1 MSDRGVIRLRDGV
14 RDALVVF
21 LAARIL
27 LFGLSAAEGGLL
39 LPLPPGQP
47 TTDSGY
53 PAPNLEPGWH
63 MLVTA
68 TERQDA
74 LWFLRL
80 ATEGYRHDDTS
91 AAFFPLYP
99 TTVRAVSWLPG
110 VGPLG
115 AALLVSNAAFL
126 LALVLLHGLTRLELR
141 DDRERARRALWV
153 LALFP
158 TAFFLLAPYAESL
171 FLLLSLAAF
180 WCARR
185 DRWGWAAAAAIG
197 AGLTRSVG
205 ALLIVGLGVEAL
217 RQWRREGRRPL
228 PRLAASA
235 AAAAGPLLYAGYW
248 HLRFSDAWA
257 PLDVQ
262 RAWRPDGPASP
273 VRSIMRSL
281 RFAWEYQTW
290 WLLDVVVVTLAV
302 TGVILVARRVPAA
315 YTAYAA
321 ASLLLPLIYPL
332 GGRPLMSMPRF
343 AVVLF
348 PCAWGVVLLGER
360 RPRAGVALLAGSAAG
375 YGLLSVLYINWLPI
389 F

>member
-1 MSDRGVIRLRDGV
+1 MSPPRLRDGV

-21 LAARIL
+21 LAVRLL
-27 LFGLSAAEGGLL
+27 LFALSAVEGGLL
-39 LPLPPGQP
+39 LPPPEGQP
-47 TTDSGY
+47 TVDSGY
-53 PAPNLEPGWH
+53 PPPELEPGWH

-74 LWFLRL
+74 LWYLQL
-80 ATEGYRHDDTS
+80 ATEGYRDDDTS

-99 TTVRAVSWLPG
+99 TTVRVVAWLPG

-115 AALLVSNAAFL
+115 AALLLSNLAFL
-126 LALVLLHGLTRLELR
+126 ASLVVLHALTRLELGE
-141 DDRERARRALWV
+141 ERAPHTLWA

-185 DRWGWAAAAAIG
+185 DRWGWAAAAAVG
-197 AGLTRSVG
+197 TGLTRSVG
-205 ALLIVGLGVEAL
+205 ALLVVGLGIEAI
-217 RQWRREGRRPL
+217 RQWRREGRAPV

-235 AAAAGPLLYAGYW
+235 AALIGPLLYAGYW
-248 HLRFSDAWA
+248 LVRVGDPWR

-273 VRSIMRSL
+273 LASVSDAI
-281 RFAWEYQTW
+281 RFAWDYQAW
-290 WLLDVVVVTLAV
+290 WLLDLLVVGLAV
-302 TGVILVARRVPAA
+302 VGIVLAARRIPAG

-321 ASLLLPLIYPL
+321 ASLALPLVFPL

-348 PCAWGVVLLGER
+348 PFAWGFASVAAR
-360 RPRAGVALLAGSAAG
+360 RPRLGTALLVASAVG
-375 YGLLSVLYINWLPI
+375 YGLLSLLYVNWLPL

>member
-1 MSDRGVIRLRDGV
+1 MSSPRLREGW

-21 LAARIL
+21 LMVRLL
-27 LFGLSAAEGGLL
+27 LFGLSAIEGGML
-39 LPLPPGQP
+39 LPPPPGQP

-53 PAPNLEPGWH
+53 PPPRLEPGWH

-74 LWFLRL
+74 LWYLRL
-80 ATEGYRHDDTS
+80 ATEGYREDDTS

-99 TTVRAVSWLPG
+99 ATVRAVSWLPG
-110 VGPLG
+110 IGPLG
-115 AALLVSNAAFL
+115 AALLVSNLAFL
-126 LALVLLHGLTRLELR
+126 GALLVLHALTRLELGE
-141 DDRERARRALWV
+141 ERARHALWA

-158 TAFFLLAPYAESL
+158 TGFFLMAPYAESL

-185 DRWGWAAAAAIG
+185 DRWGWAAAAAVG

-205 ALLIVGLGVEAL
+205 ALLVLGLGLEAF
-217 RQWRREGRRPL
+217 RQWRKEGRAPV

-235 AAAAGPLLYAGYW
+235 AAVLGPLLYAGYW
-248 HLRFSDAWA
+248 QVRFGDAWA

-262 RAWRPDGPASP
+262 RAWRPDGPTSP
-273 VRSIMRSL
+273 LRSL
-281 RFAWEYQTW
+281 WDALRYAWQYQTW
-290 WLLDVVVVTLAV
+290 WLLDVVVVGFAVAGICLA
-302 TGVILVARRVPAA
+302 ARRIPAG
-315 YTAYAA
+315 YTAYAV
-321 ASLLLPLIYPL
+321 ASLGLPLVFPL
-332 GGRPLMSMPRF
+332 GDRPLMSMPRF

-348 PCAWGVVLLGER
+348 PLAWGFALLAAR
-360 RPRAGVALLAGSAAG
+360 RPRLGTALLGASAAG
-375 YGLLSVLYINWLPI
+375 YGLLSLLYVNWLPL